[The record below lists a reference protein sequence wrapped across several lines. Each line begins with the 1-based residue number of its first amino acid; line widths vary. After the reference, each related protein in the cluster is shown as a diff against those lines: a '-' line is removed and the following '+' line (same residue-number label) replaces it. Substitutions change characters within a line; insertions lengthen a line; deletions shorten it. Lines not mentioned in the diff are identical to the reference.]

1 MNWEKGIEVRRL
13 DNPGKVGSTTGQQRE
28 RSSGIVIQI
37 KWHLD
42 GSTDYVA
49 EDQVERIDDSNLS
62 DPYVAINAKK
72 IGRSAD
78 FRRSLTQIFLS
89 GRLANL
95 VYSMGITQTD
105 FYAHQY
111 KPLMTLL
118 DSPAN
123 GLLIADEVGLGKT
136 IEAGLIW
143 TELRAREDMRRLLI
157 VCPAMLREKWQDEL
171 KNRFGI
177 SAQIVNAKTLTE
189 ELRESSASGPVKAWI
204 TSYQAIRPPKSWK
217 PSSDKSEAAIKGKSP
232 QARSILASLLDEN
245 EGVEP
250 LIDVVVFDEAHYM
263 RNPDSSANR
272 LGELLREVSNYRIL
286 LSATPVNLHNRD
298 LFQLLHLCDPDH
310 FQYESSFYEM
320 IQANQPLVKARDAA
334 LNTKSSAEEIIQ
346 HLQAAVETSLLSG
359 SHQLS
364 ALLSNPPT
372 DSELQSEAY
381 RADLASSLERVN
393 LLGHVLTRTR
403 KRDVQMHRPIREVRR
418 ESVPM
423 TEVERSFY
431 EFVTEATRDYAWRK
445 GISDGFLLATPQRQV
460 CSCPAAFAK
469 AWLGDDPSLLEDL
482 ADVAA
487 EDAEDSDEDA
497 EYEDISDSLKEFLL
511 QNRPRNINLAELEKN
526 DSKLNRLLEV
536 TQEYFKINPKEKII
550 LFTAFRGTA
559 HYLQQKLT
567 MAGSGAMLL
576 WGGLKQTKQQV
587 IEEFASRDDV
597 RVLVATEV
605 ASEGVD
611 LQFCKVLINYDLPWN
626 PMRVEQRIG
635 RIDRLGQ
642 VADKIHIWNLFYKE
656 TIDERILGRLLERL
670 GIFKSSMGDPEPIIG
685 EQIQR
690 LEAYLL
696 TAKRTPEEEEAEINR
711 TAQTLENIRQK
722 QEELAQNAAQMIAHG
737 GLILNKIDAANEI
750 SKRVTEQDLIIYV
763 QDFLIKHAQGH
774 HFSEDPASPGTYT
787 IQLPAKTAAVFD
799 EFIRTNGMIGQTQ
812 LSTGVFSTCKFLNK
826 IASQSKRGSEI
837 IHQFHPLIRFIA
849 SCQASKPES
858 NYPWVSLS
866 LRPNPRQGLKIG
878 SYFFVLRRWS
888 FEGVKSEEL
897 LASSVYDMDRGLF
910 LERDESDA
918 LINDARLN
926 GTDWLAAA
934 HSVDPLQA
942 SDLLDQLED
951 KLNHEYLTAVT
962 KKENENKD
970 RAMFQL
976 HGINQHLENRV
987 SKMRIT
993 KETHELLN
1001 RSGLAKATQARIDKL
1016 TARLEM
1022 KREQVRRQEKV
1033 TPNNDFVCCGILKV
1047 TGDLYG

>member
-1 MNWEKGIEVRRL
+1 
-13 DNPGKVGSTTGQQRE
+13 
-28 RSSGIVIQI
+28 
-37 KWHLD
+37 
-42 GSTDYVA
+42 
-49 EDQVERIDDSNLS
+49 
-62 DPYVAINAKK
+62 
-72 IGRSAD
+72 
-78 FRRSLTQIFLS
+78 
-89 GRLANL
+89 
-95 VYSMGITQTD
+95 
-105 FYAHQY
+105 
-111 KPLMTLL
+111 
-118 DSPAN
+118 
-123 GLLIADEVGLGKT
+123 
-136 IEAGLIW
+136 
-143 TELRAREDMRRLLI
+143 
-157 VCPAMLREKWQDEL
+157 
-171 KNRFGI
+171 
-177 SAQIVNAKTLTE
+177 
-189 ELRESSASGPVKAWI
+189 
-204 TSYQAIRPPKSWK
+204 
-217 PSSDKSEAAIKGKSP
+217 
-232 QARSILASLLDEN
+232 
-245 EGVEP
+245 
-250 LIDVVVFDEAHYM
+250 
-263 RNPDSSANR
+263 
-272 LGELLREVSNYRIL
+272 
-286 LSATPVNLHNRD
+286 
-298 LFQLLHLCDPDH
+298 
-310 FQYESSFYEM
+310 
-320 IQANQPLVKARDAA
+320 
-334 LNTKSSAEEIIQ
+334 
-346 HLQAAVETSLLSG
+346 
-359 SHQLS
+359 
-364 ALLSNPPT
+364 
-372 DSELQSEAY
+372 
-381 RADLASSLERVN
+381 
-393 LLGHVLTRTR
+393 
-403 KRDVQMHRPIREVRR
+403 
-418 ESVPM
+418 
-423 TEVERSFY
+423 
-431 EFVTEATRDYAWRK
+431 
-445 GISDGFLLATPQRQV
+445 
-460 CSCPAAFAK
+460 
-469 AWLGDDPSLLEDL
+469 
-482 ADVAA
+482 
-487 EDAEDSDEDA
+487 
-497 EYEDISDSLKEFLL
+497 
-511 QNRPRNINLAELEKN
+511 
-526 DSKLNRLLEV
+526 
-536 TQEYFKINPKEKII
+536 
-550 LFTAFRGTA
+550 
-559 HYLQQKLT
+559 
-567 MAGSGAMLL
+567 
-576 WGGLKQTKQQV
+576 
-587 IEEFASRDDV
+587 
-597 RVLVATEV
+597 
-605 ASEGVD
+605 
-611 LQFCKVLINYDLPWN
+611 
-626 PMRVEQRIG
+626 
-635 RIDRLGQ
+635 
-642 VADKIHIWNLFYKE
+642 
-656 TIDERILGRLLERL
+656 
-670 GIFKSSMGDPEPIIG
+670 MGDPEPIIG

-942 SDLLDQLED
+942 SDLLED

>member
-13 DNPGKVGSTTGQQRE
+13 DNPGRVGSTTGMQRE
-28 RSSGIVIQI
+28 RTSGLYIQI
-37 KWHLD
+37 KWHQD

-49 EDQVERIDDSNLS
+49 EDQVETLNESRLS
-62 DPYVAINAKK
+62 DPYDAINARK
-72 IGRSAD
+72 IGRSSD
-78 FRRSLTQIFLS
+78 FRRSLTQIYLS

-177 SAQIVNAKTLTE
+177 NAQILNAKTLIE
-189 ELRESSASGPVKAWI
+189 ELRDSSASGPIKAWI

-217 PSSDKSEAAIKGKSP
+217 PMSDKSVAGVKGKSP
-232 QARSILASLLDEN
+232 QARSLLASLLDEH
-245 EGVEP
+245 EAGEP
-250 LIDVVVFDEAHYM
+250 LIDVVIFDEAHYM

-298 LFQLLHLCDPDH
+298 LFQLLQLCDPDH

-320 IQANQPLVKARDAA
+320 IQSNQPLVRARDAA
-334 LNTKSSAEEIIQ
+334 LNTAATADEITQ
-346 HLQAAVETSLLSG
+346 HLYAAAETSLLAG

-364 ALLSNPPT
+364 ALLSDLPT
-372 DSELQSEAY
+372 ESKLKSEAY
-381 RADLASSLERVN
+381 RADLAASLEKIN

-403 KRDVQMHRPIREVRR
+403 KRDVQMHRPTREVRR

-423 TEVERSFY
+423 TDIERSFY
-431 EFVTEATRDYAWRK
+431 EFVTDATRDFAWRK

-469 AWLGDDPSLLEDL
+469 AWLGDDPSLIEDL

-487 EDAEDSDEDA
+487 EEAEDSDEDT

-511 QNRPRNINLAELEKN
+511 QNRPRDINLAQLEKN

-536 TQEYFKINPKEKII
+536 AQEYFKANAKEKIV
-550 LFTAFRGTA
+550 LFTAFRATA
-559 HYLQQKLT
+559 YYLQQKLS
-567 MAGSGAMLL
+567 ASGIGAMLL
-576 WGGLKQTKQQV
+576 WGGQKQTKQEV
-587 IEEFASRDDV
+587 IEEFASRGDA

-626 PMRVEQRIG
+626 PMRIEQRIG

-670 GIFKSSMGDPEPIIG
+670 GIFKASLGDPEPIIG

-696 TAKRTPEEEEAEINR
+696 TAKRTHDEEEAEINR
-711 TAQTLENIRQK
+711 TAQTLENIKQK

-737 GLILNKIDAANEI
+737 GLILEKIDAANEI

-763 QDFLIKHAQGH
+763 QDFLTRYAQGH
-774 HFSEDPASPGTYT
+774 HFSEDPIVPGTYA
-787 IQLPAKTAAVFD
+787 IQLPAKTAALFD
-799 EFIRTNGMIGQTQ
+799 EFIRANGMIGQTQ
-812 LSTGVFSTCKFLNK
+812 LSTGVLTNCRFLNK
-826 IASQSKRGSEI
+826 IASPVRRGPEI
-837 IHQFHPLIRFIA
+837 IHQFHPLVRFIA
-849 SCQASKPES
+849 SFHSEKTES
-858 NYPWVSLS
+858 SYPWVAL
-866 LRPNPRQGLKIG
+866 NLKLNRAKRVTPG
-878 SYFFVLRRWS
+878 DYFFVLRRWS
-888 FEGVKSEEL
+888 FEGVKSEEF
-897 LASSVYDMDRGLF
+897 LASSVYDIGGGSV
-910 LERDESDA
+910 LERDEADA
-918 LINDARLN
+918 LINEIRLN
-926 GTDWLAAA
+926 GTDWLEAA
-934 HSVDPLQA
+934 HSLDPIKA
-942 SDLLDQLED
+942 ANFLDQLED
-951 KLNHEYLTAVT
+951 RLHHEYLAAVT
-962 KKENENKD
+962 KKQNENKD

-976 HGINQHLENRV
+976 HGINKHLENRV
-987 SKMRIT
+987 AKMLIT
-993 KETHELLN
+993 KENHESFK
-1001 RSGLAKATQARIDKL
+1001 RTSLAKATQARIDKL

-1022 KREQVRRQEKV
+1022 KREQVRRQEV
-1033 TPNNDFVCCGILKV
+1033 ITPNNDFVCCGIVKV
-1047 TGDLYG
+1047 VGD

>member
-1 MNWEKGIEVRRL
+1 MNWEKGIDVRRL
-13 DNPGKVGSTTGQQRE
+13 DNPGKVGSTTGLQRE
-28 RSSGIVIQI
+28 RASGLYIQI
-37 KWHLD
+37 KWHQD

-49 EDQVERIDDSNLS
+49 EDQVETINESRLS
-62 DPYVAINAKK
+62 DPYEAINARK
-72 IGRSAD
+72 IGRSSD
-78 FRRSLTQIFLS
+78 FRRGLTQIYLS

-177 SAQIVNAKTLTE
+177 NAQIVNAKTLVE
-189 ELRESSASGPVKAWI
+189 ELRDSSANGPIKAWI

-217 PSSDKSEAAIKGKSP
+217 PMTDKPAKAAKEKSP
-232 QARSILASLLDEN
+232 QARSLLASLLDEH
-245 EGVEP
+245 EGGEP

-272 LGELLREVSNYRIL
+272 LGELLREVSHYRIL

-298 LFQLLHLCDPDH
+298 LFQLLQLCDPDH

-320 IQANQPLVKARDAA
+320 IQSNQPLVKARDAV
-334 LNTKSSAEEIIQ
+334 LNTSSTAEEIIQ
-346 HLQAAVETSLLSG
+346 HLQAAAETSLLAE

-372 DSELQSEAY
+372 NADLQSEAY
-381 RADLASSLERVN
+381 RADLAASLEKIN

-423 TEVERSFY
+423 TDVERSFY
-431 EFVTEATRDYAWRK
+431 EFVTDVTRDFAWKK

-469 AWLGDDPSLLEDL
+469 AWLGEDPSLLEDL

-487 EDAEDSDEDA
+487 EEAEDSDEDA

-511 QNRPRNINLAELEKN
+511 QNRPRNINLAQLERN
-526 DSKLNRLLEV
+526 DSKLIRLLEV
-536 TQEYFKINPKEKII
+536 TQGYFKVNPKEKIV
-550 LFTAFRGTA
+550 LFTAFRATA
-559 HYLQQKLT
+559 HYIQQKLT
-567 MAGSGAMLL
+567 ASGIGAMLL
-576 WGGLKQTKQQV
+576 WGGQKQTKQEV
-587 IEEFASRDDV
+587 IGEFSSRDDV

-642 VADKIHIWNLFYKE
+642 TADKIHIWNLFYKE
-656 TIDERILGRLLERL
+656 TIDERILGRLLDRL
-670 GIFKSSMGDPEPIIG
+670 GIFKASLGDPEPIIG

-696 TAKRTPEEEEAEINR
+696 TAKRTHEEEEAEINR
-711 TAQTLENIRQK
+711 TAQALENVKKK
-722 QEELAQNAAQMIAHG
+722 QEELAENAAQMIAHG
-737 GLILNKIDAANEI
+737 GLILEKIDAANEI
-750 SKRVTEQDLIIYV
+750 SRRVTEQDLIIYV
-763 QDFLIKHAQGH
+763 QDFLTRHAQGH
-774 HFSEDPASPGTYT
+774 HFSEDPSSPGTYS
-787 IQLPAKTAAVFD
+787 IQLPAKTSALFD
-799 EFIRTNGMIGQTQ
+799 EFIRANGMIGQTQ
-812 LSTGVFSTCKFLNK
+812 LSTGVLTICKFLNK
-826 IASQSKRGSEI
+826 IASPFKRGAEI

-849 SCQASKPES
+849 SFHAEKSES
-858 NYPWVSLS
+858 SYPWVAL
-866 LRPNPRQGLKIG
+866 NLKLNQAKQVG
-878 SYFFVLRRWS
+878 SGNYFFVLRRWS
-888 FEGVKSEEL
+888 FEGVKSEEF
-897 LASSVYDMDRGLF
+897 LASSVYDLDRRIY
-910 LERDESDA
+910 LERDDADA
-918 LINDARLN
+918 LINEIRLN
-926 GTDWLAAA
+926 GTDWLEAA
-934 HSVDPLQA
+934 HSLDPIQA
-942 SDLLDQLED
+942 SYHLDQLED
-951 KLNHEYLTAVT
+951 KLNHEYLAAVS
-962 KKENENKD
+962 KKQNENKD

-976 HGINQHLENRV
+976 HGINHHLENRV
-987 SKMRIT
+987 AKMQAT
-993 KETHELLN
+993 KETHELFK
-1001 RSGLAKATQARIDKL
+1001 RAGLVKATQARIDKL

-1022 KREQVRRQEKV
+1022 KREQVRRQEMV
-1033 TPNNDFVCCGILKV
+1033 TPNNDFVCCGIVKV
-1047 TGDLYG
+1047 VGD

>member
-1 MNWEKGIEVRRL
+1 MNWQKGIEVRRL
-13 DNPGKVGSTTGQQRE
+13 DNPGRVGSTTGQLRE
-28 RSSGIVIQI
+28 RSSGIFIQI
-37 KWHLD
+37 KWYQD

-49 EDQVERIDDSNLS
+49 EDQVERIDDSSIS
-62 DPYVAINAKK
+62 DPYDAIKAQK
-72 IGRSAD
+72 IGRSSD

-111 KPLMTLL
+111 KPLLTLL
-118 DSPAN
+118 ESPAN

-157 VCPAMLREKWQDEL
+157 VCPAMLREKWQNEL

-177 SAQIVNAKTLTE
+177 SAQIVNAKTLTQ
-189 ELRESSASGPVKAWI
+189 ELRDSSANGPIKAWI
-204 TSYQAIRPPKSWK
+204 TSYQSIRPPKSWK
-217 PSSDKSEAAIKGKSP
+217 PSSDKSEATFKGKSP
-232 QARSILASLLDEN
+232 QARSLLASFLDESDGM
-245 EGVEP
+245 EHLV
-250 LIDVVVFDEAHYM
+250 DVVIFDEAHYM
-263 RNPDSSANR
+263 RNPDNSTNR

-298 LFQLLHLCDPDH
+298 LFQLLKLCDPDH
-310 FQYESSFYEM
+310 FQYESSFNDM
-320 IQANQPLVKARDAA
+320 IEANKPLVKARDAA
-334 LNTKSSAEEIIQ
+334 LNIKSNAEEILH
-346 HLQAAVETSLLSG
+346 HLQDAAETSLLSG

-364 ALLSNPPT
+364 SLLNNPPT
-372 DSELQSEAY
+372 DSELRSEAY
-381 RADLASSLERVN
+381 RAELASSLERIN

-403 KRDVQMHRPIREVRR
+403 KRDVQMHRPTREVRR
-418 ESVPM
+418 ESVTM
-423 TEVERSFY
+423 TDVERSFY
-431 EFVTEATRDYAWRK
+431 EFVTDVTRDFAWRK

-469 AWLGDDPSLLEDL
+469 AWLGDDPLLLEDL

-487 EDAEDSDEDA
+487 EEAEDSDEDA
-497 EYEDISDSLKEFLL
+497 EYEEISDSLKEFLL
-511 QNRPRNINLAELEKN
+511 QNRPRNIDLAQLEQN

-536 TQEYFKINPKEKII
+536 TKEYFKINPKEKII

-559 HYLQQKLT
+559 NYLQQRLT
-567 MAGSGAMLL
+567 LAGSGAMLL
-576 WGGLKQTKQQV
+576 WGGQKQTKQEV
-587 IEEFASRDDV
+587 IEEFASREDV

-642 VADKIHIWNLFYKE
+642 VADKIQIWNLFYKE

-670 GIFKSSMGDPEPIIG
+670 GIFKSSLGDPEPIIG

-696 TAKRTPEEEEAEINR
+696 TAKRTHEEEEAEINR
-711 TAQTLENIRQK
+711 TAQTLENIRK
-722 QEELAQNAAQMIAHG
+722 RQEELEENAAQMIAHG

-750 SKRVTEQDLIIYV
+750 SKRVTEQDLVIYV
-763 QDFLIKHAQGH
+763 QDFLTRYAQGH
-774 HFSEDPASPGTYT
+774 HFSEDPTTPGSYT
-787 IQLPAKTAAVFD
+787 IQLPAKIAAEFD
-799 EFIRTNGMIGQTQ
+799 EFIRVNGMIGQTQ
-812 LSTGVFSTCKFLNK
+812 LSTGVLSHCKFLNK
-826 IASQSKRGSEI
+826 IASLSKRGSEN

-849 SCQASKPES
+849 FNHARKPDS
-858 NYPWVSLS
+858 NYPWVSITLNS
-866 LRPNPRQGLKIG
+866 SSNSKSGN
-878 SYFFVLRRWS
+878 YFFVLRRWS

-897 LASSVYDMDRGLF
+897 LVSSVYDIYRQNF
-910 LERDESDA
+910 LEQNEGDE
-918 LINDARLN
+918 LINEARLN
-926 GTDWLAAA
+926 GTDWVEAT
-934 HSVDPLQA
+934 HFVDPIEA
-942 SDLLDQLED
+942 SNLLDLIED
-951 KLNHEYLTAVT
+951 KLNQEYLACVE

-987 SKMRIT
+987 SKMKIT
-993 KETHELLN
+993 KETHELLKRTN
-1001 RSGLAKATQARIDKL
+1001 LAKATQAKIDKL
-1016 TARLEM
+1016 RARLEM
-1022 KREQVRRQEKV
+1022 KREQVLSHEKV
-1033 TPNNDFVCCGILKV
+1033 TPNNDFVCCGILKIA
-1047 TGDLYG
+1047 GD